1 MYMLAGF
8 ASLLVG
14 VYLVFRLGRNDN
26 ASAATRTGDP
36 T

>member
-14 VYLVFRLGRNDN
+14 VYLVFRLGRHDDT
-26 ASAATRTGDP
+26 ATATTTGDP